1 LLLYCLLLKFVILTL
16 SSAEGEE
23 PQYLLL
29 ILLSSQPSLCY
40 KKPTP
45 HQSPASNFSP
55 YPKKREF
62 SMPSAANSTAA
73 ATLLARYQAVREAT
87 LRLCTPLSPEDLMV
101 QSCPEASPVKW
112 HLAHTTWFFETFV
125 LREFVAAYKPFHP
138 NFHWLFNSYYN
149 SLGDMPE
156 KKLRASFSRPPLDV
170 ILHYR
175 AHVDSAIAHFLQQPV
190 EDRAIQ
196 RITLGLHHEQQH
208 QELIATDIKHALFTN
223 PLHPA
228 YIEATEQPKNETI
241 APPLDWVNFSPGLT
255 EIGITPDPG
264 ATEAFAFDN
273 ETPRHS
279 VYIEPFRIATRLVT
293 CAEYLNFIDENGYSR
308 PELWLSEGW
317 TTMRT
322 EGWQAPL
329 YWQRDSDT
337 KSGWCIYTLHGFQ
350 PLEDL
355 SETPV
360 CHLSFFEADAYAR
373 WAGHRL
379 PTEFEWE
386 HAATKFLANQNSTVI
401 LTLSEQS
408 ESKGKNPCILP
419 EASQISLSHGNFLES
434 GNLHPTPAS
443 AVSGLQQIF
452 GDTWEWTASGYTGY
466 PGYKPL
472 PGALGE
478 YNGKFMSSQVI
489 LRGGS
494 CVTPATHIRPTYRN
508 FFSPAT
514 RWQFSGLRLAQD
526 APR

>member
-1 LLLYCLLLKFVILTL
+1 MSATVDTTAIV
-16 SSAEGEE
+16 SS
-23 PQYLLL
+23 
-29 ILLSSQPSLCY
+29 
-40 KKPTP
+40 
-45 HQSPASNFSP
+45 
-55 YPKKREF
+55 
-62 SMPSAANSTAA
+62 
-73 ATLLARYQAVREAT
+73 LLARYKTIRQTTRQ
-87 LRLCTPLSPEDLMV
+87 LCSPLSPEDMMV

-125 LREFVAAYKPFHP
+125 LREFAAGYQPFHP
-138 NFHWLFNSYYN
+138 DFRWLFNSYYN

-156 KKLRASFSRPPLDV
+156 KKLRASFSRPPLDA
-170 ILHYR
+170 ILSYR
-175 AHVDSAIAHFLQQPV
+175 SQVDVAMIALMQHPL
-190 EDRAIQ
+190 EDEAAR
-196 RITLGLHHEQQH
+196 RIALGLEHEQQH

-228 YIEATEQPKNETI
+228 YIEAAPQKTEAI
-241 APPLDWVNFSPGLT
+241 APPLGWIDFSPGLT
-255 EIGITPDPG
+255 DIGLTLDP
-264 ATEAFAFDN
+264 ASTDTFAFDN
-273 ETPRHS
+273 ETPRHP
-279 VYIEPFRIATRLVT
+279 VFVAPYRLATRLIT
-293 CAEYLNFIDENGYSR
+293 CAEYLAFIDQNGYNR

-317 TTMRT
+317 TTMRA

-329 YWQRDSDT
+329 YWQRDNT
-337 KSGWCIYTLHGFQ
+337 TNSGWCIYTMHGFRS
-350 PLEDL
+350 LDDL

-386 HAATKFLANQNSTVI
+386 HAAIQHLVETSN
-401 LTLSEQS
+401 
-408 ESKGKNPCILP
+408 GDKNPGAPGPDFGTWVEAAPELDWRNLP
-419 EASQISLSHGNFLES
+419 ISSLPLTPTPNLLET

-443 AVSGLQQIF
+443 DRSGLQQLF
-452 GDTWEWTASGYTGY
+452 GDVWEWTSSGYTGY

-478 YNGKFMSSQVI
+478 YNGKFMSSQVV

-494 CVTPATHIRPTYRN
+494 CVTPKTHIRPTYRN

-526 APR
+526 APK